1 MAIACSARVS
11 FWIGAGRPDYAKR
24 VVLLGLKLTGLAA
37 LTLAAFVSMAGPLL
51 ASWYSGSPEIVAL
64 ASSLLVWVAF
74 YHVAD
79 ATQALTAFLLRCY
92 RITIVPLALY
102 GVLLWGLGLL
112 GGYRLAYGGIA
123 GHAAT
128 QSAASFWAASTVAIA
143 LVAACF
149 LGLLWH
155 AVRRSLRVAPAVQ
168 ATQA

>member
-1 MAIACSARVS
+1 MRGEVISSTFDEPAARHV
-11 FWIGAGRPDYAKR
+11 
-24 VVLLGLKLTGLAA
+24 
-37 LTLAAFVSMAGPLL
+37 
-51 ASWYSGSPEIVAL
+51 
-64 ASSLLVWVAF
+64 
-74 YHVAD
+74 HVAD

-92 RITIVPLALY
+92 RITIAPLALY

-112 GGYRLAYGGIA
+112 GGYRLAYEGIA

-155 AVRRSLRVAPAVQ
+155 AVTRSLRTAPAAQ
-168 ATQA
+168 AT